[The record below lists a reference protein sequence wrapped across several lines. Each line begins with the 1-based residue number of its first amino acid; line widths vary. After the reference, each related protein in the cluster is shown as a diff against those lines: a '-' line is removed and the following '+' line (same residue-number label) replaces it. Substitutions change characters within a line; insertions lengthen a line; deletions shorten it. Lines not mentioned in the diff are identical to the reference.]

1 VNVSKYFFVKGTYF
15 FILLVCK
22 LLFNLFCMFLF
33 VSIAC
38 LYLSRHSWQTDL
50 AWLLAASLAAHHR
63 DVGQSKTAEKQNG
76 GNIKFFT

>member
-1 VNVSKYFFVKGTYF
+1 
-15 FILLVCK
+15 
-22 LLFNLFCMFLF
+22 MFLF

>member
-1 VNVSKYFFVKGTYF
+1 
-15 FILLVCK
+15 
-22 LLFNLFCMFLF
+22 MFLF

-38 LYLSRHSWQTDL
+38 LYLSRLVPWQTDL